1 MTQRLATLCLL
12 ICATVSFAKT
22 EIDKAHLRHIA
33 DRVHEAHEA
42 GEFAGCVVAIGTS
55 DGLVYLETFGD
66 RQVIPERVAMTTDTV
81 FDMASVTKPVAT
93 ATSIMV
99 LFERGALR
107 LTDPINKH
115 LPEITGEHGSKIT
128 ITDLLTHRSGYIPD
142 NPIGDYQHGVDESWK
157 RLFALKPTDEPGT
170 KFKYS
175 DVNFELLGKI
185 VERTSGETLDVFAKK
200 NIFEPLGMKE
210 SGYKPEPEL
219 AARAAATEPRNG
231 VASGELPLVGEVHDP
246 RAALL
251 GGVAGHAGLFSTAED
266 LARYAEAMLKGG
278 APVLHRKTLHLMTEQ
293 HSSRFHSRDYSTG
306 RSLGWD
312 KRSGFSSNR
321 GDLMTD
327 QAYGHGGFTG
337 NAFWIDPG
345 LDIYVIFL
353 SNRLHP
359 DGKGNVNDLAGR
371 LGTIAAAAATPGH

>member
-1 MTQRLATLCLL
+1 MIRQLTSLCLL
-12 ICATVSFAKT
+12 LGATAAIAKT
-22 EIDKAHLRHIA
+22 EIDVDHLRHIA
-33 DRVHEAHEA
+33 DRVREAHEA
-42 GEFAGCVVAIGTS
+42 GEFAGCVVAVGTS
-55 DGLVYLETFGD
+55 DGLVYLEAFGD
-66 RQVIPERVAMTTDTV
+66 RQVIPERIEMTTDTV

-115 LPEITGEHGSKIT
+115 LPEITGEHAGRIT
-128 ITDLLTHRSGYIPD
+128 INDLLTHRSGYIPD

-157 RLFALKPTDEPGT
+157 RLFALEPTDKPGT

-185 VERTSGETLDVFAKK
+185 VERVGGEPLDVFAKK
-200 NIFEPLGMKE
+200 SIFEPLGMKE
-210 SGYKPEPEL
+210 TGYNPGPEL

-231 VASGELPLVGEVHDP
+231 FASGEPSLVGEVHDP

-278 APVLHRKTLHLMTEQ
+278 VPVLHRKTLELMTEPLPK
-293 HSSRFHSRDYSTG
+293 SDPSFG
-306 RSLGWD
+306 RSRGWD
-312 KRSGFSSNR
+312 KGSSYSSNR
-321 GDLMTD
+321 GQLMTAE
-327 QAYGHGGFTG
+327 AYGHGGFTG

-345 LDIYVIFL
+345 LDLYVIFL

-359 DGKGNVNDLAGR
+359 DGKGSVNDLAGR
-371 LGTIAAAAATPGH
+371 IGTIAAAAAEADR

>member
-1 MTQRLATLCLL
+1 MTQRLAMLCLL
-12 ICATVSFAKT
+12 LCVTASFAKT

-33 DRVHEAHEA
+33 DRVKEAHTA

-55 DGLVYLETFGD
+55 EGLVYLEAFGD

-81 FDMASVTKPVAT
+81 FDMASVTKPVTT

-142 NPIGDYQHGVDESWK
+142 NPIGDYQHGIDESWK
-157 RLFALKPTDEPGT
+157 RLFALKPTDEVGM

-185 VERTSGETLDVFAKK
+185 VERTSGEPLDVFAKK
-200 NIFEPLGMKE
+200 NIFAPLGMKE
-210 SGYKPEPEL
+210 TGYKPAPEL

-231 VASGELPLVGEVHDP
+231 VISGEPPLVGEVHDP

-278 APVLHRKTLHLMTEQ
+278 APVLHDKTLQLMTEPLAKGDP
-293 HSSRFHSRDYSTG
+293 SYG
-306 RSLGWD
+306 RSRGWD

-359 DGKGNVNDLAGR
+359 DGVGNVNDLAGR
-371 LGTIAAAAATPGH
+371 IGTIAAAAAAAGR

>member
-1 MTQRLATLCLL
+1 MMQHLLTLCVLMV
-12 ICATVSFAKT
+12 ATVSFATT
-22 EIDKAHLRHIA
+22 EIDEAHLRHIA
-33 DRVHEAHEA
+33 DRVKEAHEA
-42 GEFAGCVVAIGTS
+42 GEFAGCVVGVGTS
-55 DGLVYLETFGD
+55 EGLEYLQAFGD
-66 RQVIPERVAMTTDTV
+66 RQVLPERIKMTTDTL

-99 LFERGALR
+99 QFERGALR

-115 LPEITGEHGSKIT
+115 LPEITGKHGRKIT

-142 NPIGDYQHGVDESWK
+142 NPLGDYQHGAEESWK
-157 RLFALKPTDEPGT
+157 RLFALEPTDNAGER
-170 KFKYS
+170 FKYS

-185 VERTSGETLDVFAKK
+185 VERTSGQTLDVFAKK

-210 SGYKPEPEL
+210 TGYTPEPEL

-231 VASGELPLVGEVHDP
+231 FASGEPPLVGEVHDP

-278 APVLHRKTLHLMTEQ
+278 APVLHRRTLELMTEP
-293 HSSRFHSRDYSTG
+293 HRYAG
-306 RSLGWD
+306 RPSGRALGWD
-312 KRSGFSSNR
+312 KRSGYSSNR

-327 QAYGHGGFTG
+327 EAYGHGGFTG
-337 NAFWIDPG
+337 TALWIDPG
-345 LDIYVIFL
+345 LDLYVIFL

-359 DGKGNVNDLAGR
+359 DGQGNVNDLAGR
-371 LGTIAAAAATPGH
+371 IGTIAAAAVTTDR

>member
-1 MTQRLATLCLL
+1 MTCFYAALCCLL
-12 ICATVSFAKT
+12 GATASLAKT
-22 EIDKAHLRHIA
+22 EVDKEHLRHIA
-33 DRVHEAHEA
+33 DRVREAHEA
-42 GEFAGCVVAIGTS
+42 GEFAGCVVGVGTS
-55 DGLVYLETFGD
+55 EGLVYLEAFGD
-66 RQVIPERVAMTTDTV
+66 RQVVPERVVMTTDTV

-93 ATSIMV
+93 ATSIMA

-115 LPEITGEHGSKIT
+115 LPEITGEHGGLIT
-128 ITDLLTHRSGYIPD
+128 INDLLTHRSGYIPD
-142 NPIGDYQHGVDESWK
+142 NPIGDYQHGAEESWK

-185 VERTSGETLDVFAKK
+185 VERVSGETLDVFAKK
-200 NIFEPLGMKE
+200 NIFEPLGME
-210 SGYKPEPEL
+210 ETGYKPGPEL

-231 VASGELPLVGEVHDP
+231 VASGEPPLVGEVHDP

-278 APVLHRKTLHLMTEQ
+278 APVLHRKTLALMTEPLAEGDP
-293 HSSRFHSRDYSTG
+293 SYG
-306 RSLGWD
+306 RSRGWD
-312 KRSGFSSNR
+312 KGSSFSSNR
-321 GDLMTD
+321 GQLMTGE
-327 QAYGHGGFTG
+327 AYGHGGFTG

-345 LDIYVIFL
+345 LDLYVIFL

-371 LGTIAAAAATPGH
+371 IGTIAAAAASADR

>member
-1 MTQRLATLCLL
+1 
-12 ICATVSFAKT
+12 
-22 EIDKAHLRHIA
+22 
-33 DRVHEAHEA
+33 
-42 GEFAGCVVAIGTS
+42 VAIGTS
-55 DGLVYLETFGD
+55 EGLVYLEAFGD
-66 RQVIPERVAMTTDTV
+66 RQVVPEQIAMTTDTV

-93 ATSIMV
+93 ATSIMA

-107 LTDPINKH
+107 LTDPINKY
-115 LPEITGEHGSKIT
+115 LPEITGEHGAKIS
-128 ITDLLTHRSGYIPD
+128 INDLLTHRSGYIPD
-142 NPIGDYQHGVDESWK
+142 NPIGDYQHGVDEAWK

-210 SGYKPEPEL
+210 TGYKPGPEL

-231 VASGELPLVGEVHDP
+231 VGSGEPPLRGEVHDP

-278 APVLHRKTLHLMTEQ
+278 APVLHPKTLQRMTEPLAKGDPSFGRSRGWDKGSSYSANRGQLMTEE
-293 HSSRFHSRDYSTG
+293 
-306 RSLGWD
+306 
-312 KRSGFSSNR
+312 
-321 GDLMTD
+321 
-327 QAYGHGGFTG
+327 AYGHGGFTG
-337 NAFWIDPG
+337 NAFWMDPG
-345 LDIYVIFL
+345 LDLYVIFL

-359 DGKGNVNDLAGR
+359 DGVGNVNDLAGR
-371 LGTIAAAAATPGH
+371 IGTIAAAAASTDR

>member
-1 MTQRLATLCLL
+1 MIRHFLTLCLL
-12 ICATVSFAKT
+12 LGTSASFAKT
-22 EIDKAHLRHIA
+22 EIDKPHLRHIA
-33 DRVHEAHEA
+33 DRVQEAHEA
-42 GEFAGCVVAIGTS
+42 GEFAGCVVAVGTS
-55 DGLVYLETFGD
+55 EGLVYLEAFGD
-66 RQVIPERVAMTTDTV
+66 RQVVPERIAMTTDTV

-115 LPEITGEHGSKIT
+115 LPEITGEHGGQIT

-219 AARAAATEPRNG
+219 SARAAATEPRNG
-231 VASGELPLVGEVHDP
+231 VASGEPPLVGEVHDP

-278 APVLHRKTLHLMTEQ
+278 APVLHRKTLDLMIKPKGE
-293 HSSRFHSRDYSTG
+293 RPNR

-345 LDIYVIFL
+345 LDLYVIFL

-359 DGKGNVNDLAGR
+359 DGVGNVNDLAGR
-371 LGTIAAAAATPGH
+371 IGTIAAAAATTGR

>member
-22 EIDKAHLRHIA
+22 EIDEAHLRHIA
-33 DRVHEAHEA
+33 DRVHEAHET

-55 DGLVYLETFGD
+55 EGLVYLEAFGD
-66 RQVIPERVAMTTDTV
+66 RQVVPERIAMTTDTV

-115 LPEITGEHGSKIT
+115 LPEITGEHGSQIT
-128 ITDLLTHRSGYIPD
+128 IADLLTHRSGYIPD

-157 RLFALKPTDEPGT
+157 HLFALKPKDRVGQS
-170 KFKYS
+170 FVYS

-185 VERTSGETLDVFAKK
+185 VERTSGEPLDVFAKK

-210 SGYKPEPEL
+210 TGYKPEPEL

-231 VASGELPLVGEVHDP
+231 VASGEPPLVGEVHDP

-278 APVLHRKTLHLMTEQ
+278 APVLHAKTLALMTEPLTKGDP
-293 HSSRFHSRDYSTG
+293 SYG
-306 RSLGWD
+306 RSRGWD

-345 LDIYVIFL
+345 LDLYVIFL

-359 DGKGNVNDLAGR
+359 DGVGNVNDLAGR
-371 LGTIAAAAATPGH
+371 IGTISAAAATTGR

>member
-1 MTQRLATLCLL
+1 MTRYLSTLCLL
-12 ICATVSFAKT
+12 LCVTASFAKT
-22 EIDKAHLRHIA
+22 EIDKAHLRYVA
-33 DRVHEAHEA
+33 DRVREAHDA

-55 DGLVYLETFGD
+55 EGLVYLEAFGD
-66 RQVIPERVAMTTDTV
+66 RQVVPERIAMTTDTV

-99 LFERGALR
+99 LLERGALR

-115 LPEITGEHGSKIT
+115 LPEITGEHGGQIT

-142 NPIGDYQHGVDESWK
+142 NPLGDYQHGVDESWK
-157 RLFALKPTDEPGT
+157 RLFALEPTDKPGT

-210 SGYKPEPEL
+210 TGYKPDPEL

-231 VASGELPLVGEVHDP
+231 VDSGEPPLVGEVHDP

-251 GGVAGHAGLFSTAED
+251 GGVAGHAGLFSTAAD
-266 LARYAEAMLKGG
+266 LARYAEAMLRGG
-278 APVLHRKTLHLMTEQ
+278 APVLHRKTLELMTKPY
-293 HSSRFHSRDYSTG
+293 HRGDHSTG
-306 RSLGWD
+306 RSRGWD
-312 KRSGFSSNR
+312 KRSGYSSNR

-327 QAYGHGGFTG
+327 EAYGHGGFTG

-345 LDIYVIFL
+345 LDLYVIFL

-371 LGTIAAAAATPGH
+371 IGTIAAAAATPDR